1 VPELT
6 VFSARA
12 DDDSTTYVGGI
23 ADAVAYLPLG
33 IIDLVVDWKTDVS
46 PSAQQI
52 ELYREQLRD
61 YLFATGASEALLVFV
76 TTGQVVRVQPTFQS
90 AATAA

>member
-1 VPELT
+1 M
-6 VFSARA
+6 SA
-12 DDDSTTYVGGI
+12 V
-23 ADAVAYLPLG
+23 LPMPSRICLSALS
-33 IIDLVVDWKTDVS
+33 IFVVDWKTDVS

-76 TTGQVVRVQPTFQS
+76 TTGQVDRVQPTFQS
-90 AATAA
+90 AVSAA